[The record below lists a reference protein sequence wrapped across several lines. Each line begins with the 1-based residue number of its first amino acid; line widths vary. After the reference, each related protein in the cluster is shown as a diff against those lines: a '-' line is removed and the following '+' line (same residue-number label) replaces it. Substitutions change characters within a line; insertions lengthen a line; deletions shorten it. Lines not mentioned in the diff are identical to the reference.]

1 VKAPIISIAG
11 TALTPDASGA
21 LYWDAG
27 AALIVADLH
36 LEKGSSHA
44 RRGIFL
50 PPYDSRCT
58 LERLKRLCDKYRPKR
73 VIALGDS
80 FHDPDGPARLP
91 EAERALV
98 MALTTRHEFIWIAG
112 NHDGVSPALLGGTV
126 AESFRLGPLLF
137 RHLPKPGAPDGEIAG
152 HLHPCARVAV
162 RGRHLRRR
170 CFVGDGARLV
180 LPAFGAFTGG
190 LDLFDR
196 AFDGLFLNR
205 ITAFLLGENAVYAF
219 PERHLAR

>member
-1 VKAPIISIAG
+1 MIDIAG
-11 TALTPDASGA
+11 ATLSPDPSGA
-21 LYWDAG
+21 LYWQQG

-58 LERLKRLCDKYRPKR
+58 LERLARLCDKYRPKR
-73 VIALGDS
+73 VVALGDS
-80 FHDPDGPARLP
+80 FHDRDGPARLP
-91 EAERALV
+91 EAERAVLT
-98 MALTTRHEFIWIAG
+98 ALTACHEFIWIAG
-112 NHDGVSPALLGGTV
+112 NHDGVSPAKLGGTV
-126 AESFRLGPLLF
+126 AEALRLGPLTF
-137 RHLPKPGAPDGEIAG
+137 RHQPALSESVGEIAG

-162 RGRHLRRR
+162 KGRAFRRR
-170 CFVGDGARLV
+170 CFVGDGTRLI

-196 AFDGLFLNR
+196 AFEGLFLNR

-219 PERHLAR
+219 PERHLMPAR